1 MKKNAE
7 GKPLRIIKRTLA
19 LLLSVLMLLSL
30 CGCSVFETLY
40 LDYDTAKL
48 ESAFSPNSD
57 NRSKT
62 VSFEQ
67 MEYVRPDI
75 EKLREQAEYI
85 EELLDGFASRK
96 EVVAGLD
103 DFFSMY
109 RSFNSMMM
117 LAAIRSDID
126 TDDEYYLEE
135 SSFCAEAE
143 GDVDRIYDELLLACS
158 NSSKSRFLDA
168 QYFGGILADEY
179 SITDG
184 SGYTPT
190 DELVAQLRKE
200 AELKNKYSELYVELN
215 LNSDIDSYKKHNEE
229 MGKIYIELIK
239 ARREIA
245 KLRNFDS
252 YEEYA
257 FRSFGRS
264 YTADELSEYKQA
276 IKDYIVPIYKKAS
289 SKGLFDSSDG
299 ITKIDD
305 GKALSSLTDTVRG
318 LDSRI
323 DEALDFMLDNN
334 LYDVGASDKKY
345 NQAYVAYLDD
355 YDAPFLFACP
365 DGYSDDIL
373 TIGHEFGHY
382 VDRYLN
388 YNLDCSLDSSE
399 MFSQGMEY
407 LIISNMENGSTKD
420 ALTHYKMLDALSLYI
435 DQACFSEFEQRAF
448 SLPDSELTVEKLN
461 SIYEELAEEYGF
473 RDEYG
478 DEVGLLWISIPHLF
492 DSPYYVISYCVSDS
506 AAFALYNMELN
517 KKGSGLDMYM
527 RLIDG
532 AADYEFLELLS
543 ADGMDSPITAD
554 TVKAIAE
561 TLSAN
566 LKL

>member
-1 MKKNAE
+1 
-7 GKPLRIIKRTLA
+7 
-19 LLLSVLMLLSL
+19 MLVSL
-30 CGCSVFETLY
+30 CGCSVLDTLY
-40 LDYDTAKL
+40 PGYDTTLL
-48 ESAFSPNSD
+48 ESAFSPYSD
-57 NRSKT
+57 NRSEA
-62 VSFEQ
+62 VPFEQ

-75 EKLREQAEYI
+75 ENLRAQAEYV

-103 DFFSMY
+103 DFFDLY
-109 RSFNSMMM
+109 TSFNSMMT
-117 LAAIRSDID
+117 LALIRSDINI
-126 TDDEYYLEE
+126 DDEYYLEE
-135 SSFCAEAE
+135 NSFCAEAE

-158 NSSKSRFLDA
+158 NSSMCSFLDA
-168 QYFGGILADEY
+168 QYFGGILADDY

-184 SGYTPT
+184 SGYTPS
-190 DELVAQLRKE
+190 DELVTLLRKE
-200 AELKNKYSELYVELN
+200 AELKNEYSELYVELN
-215 LNSDIDSYKKHNEE
+215 LKSDIDSYKKCNKE

-257 FRSFGRS
+257 FRSYGRS
-264 YTADELSEYKQA
+264 YSADDLSEYKQA
-276 IKDYIVPIYKKAS
+276 IKDYIVPVYEKAS

-299 ITKIDD
+299 IVKIDD
-305 GKALSSLTDTVRG
+305 GKALSTLTDTISG
-318 LDSRI
+318 LDERI
-323 DEALDFMLDNN
+323 DEALDFMLSNK
-334 LYDVGASDKKY
+334 LYDVGVSDKKY
-345 NQAYVAYLDD
+345 NQAYVAYIDD

-365 DGYSDDIL
+365 SGYSDDIL

-388 YNLDCSLDSSE
+388 YDLNCSLDSSE

-407 LIISNMENGSTKD
+407 LIISNMESGSTKD

-448 SLPDSELTVEKLN
+448 ALPDSELTVEKLN

-473 RDEYG
+473 KDEYG

-517 KKGSGLDMYM
+517 QKGSGLDMYM
-527 RLIDG
+527 KLIDG
-532 AADYEFLELLS
+532 AADYEFLELLN
-543 ADGMDSPITAD
+543 AEGMDSPITAD
-554 TVKAIAE
+554 TVKSIAD

>member
-1 MKKNAE
+1 
-7 GKPLRIIKRTLA
+7 
-19 LLLSVLMLLSL
+19 MLVSL
-30 CGCSVFETLY
+30 CGCSVLDTLY
-40 LDYDTAKL
+40 PGYDTTLL
-48 ESAFSPNSD
+48 ESAFSPYSD
-57 NRSKT
+57 NRSE
-62 VSFEQ
+62 VVPFEQ

-75 EKLREQAEYI
+75 ENLRAQAEYV

-103 DFFSMY
+103 DFFDLY
-109 RSFNSMMM
+109 TSFNSMMT
-117 LAAIRSDID
+117 LALIRSDINI
-126 TDDEYYLEE
+126 DDEYYLEE
-135 SSFCAEAE
+135 NSFCAEAE

-158 NSSKSRFLDA
+158 NSSMCSFLDA
-168 QYFGGILADEY
+168 QYFGGILADDY

-184 SGYTPT
+184 SGYTPS
-190 DELVAQLRKE
+190 DELVTLLRKE
-200 AELKNKYSELYVELN
+200 AELKNEYSELYVELN
-215 LNSDIDSYKKHNEE
+215 LKSDIDSYKKCNKE

-257 FRSFGRS
+257 FRSYGRS
-264 YTADELSEYKQA
+264 YSADDLSEYKQA
-276 IKDYIVPIYKKAS
+276 IKDYIVPVYEKAS

-299 ITKIDD
+299 IVKIDD
-305 GKALSSLTDTVRG
+305 GKALSTLTDTISG
-318 LDSRI
+318 LDERI
-323 DEALDFMLDNN
+323 DEALDFMLSNK
-334 LYDVGASDKKY
+334 LYDVGVSDKKY
-345 NQAYVAYLDD
+345 NQAYVAYIDD

-365 DGYSDDIL
+365 SGYSDDIL

-388 YNLDCSLDSSE
+388 YDLNCSLDSSE

-407 LIISNMENGSTKD
+407 LIISNMESGSTKD

-448 SLPDSELTVEKLN
+448 ALPDSELTVEKLN

-473 RDEYG
+473 KDEYG

-517 KKGSGLDMYM
+517 QKGSGLDMYM
-527 RLIDG
+527 KLIDG
-532 AADYEFLELLS
+532 AADYEFLELLN
-543 ADGMDSPITAD
+543 AEGMDSPITAD
-554 TVKAIAE
+554 TVKSIAD